1 MNISRKFMFK
11 RSLIF
16 SLILLLPVFLKAQ
29 GEGRIEVLDA
39 NAFEAK
45 TTHIKGALL
54 DVRTSKEFSEGH
66 LQGAQNVDWDG
77 KEFSDE
83 VKKLPLNQP
92 VFVYCGGGYRS
103 DEASKWMQEKG
114 FKNVIVLKDGYD
126 HWKELGKKVV
136 IPPKATTPDDK

>member
-1 MNISRKFMFK
+1 MIK

-16 SLILLLPVFLKAQ
+16 SLILLFPLLINAQ
-29 GEGRIEVLDA
+29 DEGRIEVLDA

-45 TTHIKGALL
+45 TIHIKGAIL
-54 DVRTSKEFSEGH
+54 DVRTPQEFSEGH
-66 LQGAQNVDWDG
+66 LEGARNIDWDG
-77 KEFSDE
+77 KEFSSE

-103 DEASKWMQEKG
+103 EQAAKWMQEKG

-126 HWKELGKKVV
+126 HWKEIGKKVV
-136 IPPKATTPDDK
+136 IPPKATTPEDK